1 MNHFKNKT
9 AIITG
14 GASGIGRAIC
24 LELGRRGAIV
34 YVTDI
39 NLDGAF
45 QVADR
50 INSAGGKALA
60 ARLDVTQKE
69 SVQQFI
75 EETAK
80 SAGRL
85 DYMFNNA
92 GIAIAGEARD
102 MSDQDWRQII
112 DINLWGVIFG
122 TTASYNIM
130 VNQGFGHIVNTASLA
145 GLVPVPTETA
155 YSTTKFAVVGL
166 STSLRV
172 EGEALGVK
180 VSAVC
185 PGFIKTGIFDAAKL
199 LNADMN
205 KLLEKNPFKLMD
217 ADQAA
222 RVILKG
228 VEKNKAII
236 VVTLHGHVLWRIFKY
251 FPRLANLIGQKTMK
265 DFREVRNAYIDGT
278 RPSIS

>member
-1 MNHFKNKT
+1 MDCFKNKT

-14 GASGIGRAIC
+14 GASGIGRALC

-50 INSAGGKALA
+50 INSAGGKAFA

-69 SVQQFI
+69 SVKKFI

-80 SAGRL
+80 NAGRL

-92 GIAIAGEARD
+92 GIAIGGEARD
-102 MSDQDWRQII
+102 MSDEDWRQII
-112 DINLWGVIFG
+112 DINLWGVIYG
-122 TTASYNIM
+122 TTTAYQIM
-130 VNQGFGHIVNTASLA
+130 VKQGSGHIVNTASLA

-166 STSLRV
+166 SASLRA

-180 VSAVC
+180 VSALC
-185 PGFIKTGIFDAAKL
+185 PGFVQSGIYEAAKI
-199 LNADMN
+199 LNADIR
-205 KLLEKNPFKLMD
+205 KLLEKNPFKIMET
-217 ADQAA
+217 QKAA

-251 FPRLANLIGQKTMK
+251 FPWLANLIGQKTMK
-265 DFREVRNAYIDGT
+265 DFREVRDAHIAAKK
-278 RPSIS
+278 